1 MRIIIFISVFITLYG
16 SLHFY
21 AFWKTGRAFG
31 FHKGLALF
39 MVFMVICP
47 ILVRVVERQGMESLA
62 RVLAYVGYTWMGFLF
77 LFVAA
82 AAVLDM
88 VRWVVFIGAYTLGG
102 PFDKWALSPKVLF
115 LTALCVCVAGG
126 IYGLIEARWV
136 QTEHIVI
143 TSPKITKEV
152 GRLRI
157 VQISD
162 VHLGLI
168 MGKKR
173 LSRILNVVRGAKP
186 DILVSTGDLLDG
198 QIDGIENLAVEFQE
212 IKPPYGK
219 VAVNGNH
226 EYYVGIERARKFC
239 KTAGF
244 TLLSNKIFD
253 IPGVLVIAG
262 VDDPAA
268 NRFGVYGRLTEK
280 QLLSKVTKDRFVMVL
295 KHRPML
301 DEASKGLFDLQL
313 SGHTHRGQIF
323 PFNLII
329 KMLYPI
335 DAGLLNLTNGAFL
348 YVSRGSGTW
357 GPPMRLLAPPEVT
370 IIDLVHGSGKTVDL
384 VLDSD

>member
-1 MRIIIFISVFITLYG
+1 MRMAIFLSVFITLYG

-31 FHKGLALF
+31 FQKGLALPLALF

-88 VRWVVFIGAYTLGG
+88 YRWVVLLGAHALGG
-102 PFDKWALSPKVLF
+102 PFDKWALSPKALF
-115 LTALCVCVAGG
+115 FVALCCCIAGG
-126 IYGLIEARWV
+126 IYGQIEARWV

-143 TSPKITKEV
+143 KSPKIPKEV
-152 GRLRI
+152 GRFRI

-168 MGKKR
+168 IGKR
-173 LSRILNVVRGAKP
+173 QLSRILNVVRAAKP

-198 QIDGIENLAVEFQE
+198 QIDGIEDLAEEFQE
-212 IKPPYGK
+212 IKPPFGK
-219 VAVNGNH
+219 YAINGNH
-226 EYYVGIERARKFC
+226 EYYVGVERSRKFC

-244 TLLSNKIFD
+244 TLLNNETFD
-253 IPGVLVIAG
+253 IPGILVIAG
-262 VDDPAA
+262 VGDLAA
-268 NRFGVYGRLTEK
+268 NRFGLYGKLTEK
-280 QLLSKVTKDRFVMVL
+280 QLLSKVTKDRFVVVL
-295 KHRPML
+295 KHRPLL
-301 DEASKGLFDLQL
+301 DEASKDLFDLQL

-323 PFNLII
+323 PFSLII

-335 DAGLLNLTNGAFL
+335 DAGLLNLENGAVL

-357 GPPMRLLAPPEVT
+357 GPPMRFLAPPEVT
-370 IIDLVHGSGKTVDL
+370 IIDLVHGEREKS
-384 VLDSD
+384 